1 MKKKPTVEQYMTL
14 GAKCRLLHALL
25 TEVMTDK
32 AMLLSEDKELSKAIC
47 MISDISDIISEKEDK
62 MFQDYPDLSNDY
74 TSVFYGSLSKKTPD
88 NKVDAEITY
97 LAKNIINK
105 CLGE

>member
-1 MKKKPTVEQYMTL
+1 MKKKPTVEQYMAL

-32 AMLLSEDKELSKAIC
+32 AMLLSEDKELSKAMCI
-47 MISDISDIISEKEDK
+47 ISDIISEKEDK

-97 LAKNIINK
+97 LARNIINR